1 MAKSP
6 PKPGQHFD
14 AECKS
19 CKAKIIM
26 VVLASGK
33 WHPTDDVVHK
43 IVTDDGAIVSGR
55 RSHFATCPDAD
66 DWRKQREA
74 SGAK

>member
-1 MAKSP
+1 MAKTP

-26 VVLASGK
+26 VALTSGK
-33 WHPTDDVVHK
+33 WHPCDDHIHK
-43 IVTDDGAIVSGR
+43 IVDDEGRIVSGR
-55 RSHFATCPDAD
+55 RSHFATCPDAEK
-66 DWRKQREA
+66 WRKDRA
-74 SGAK
+74 DAG